1 MRFLLYDLKRI
12 FSGKALVFLCL
23 LSPIIVVFIFSTVV
37 SPMIFTAQGVH
48 FNLAICNE
56 DKSDTVNEFI
66 TQLINSQALVNII
79 TVYPVQTIEQGI
91 ELIDSGDISV
101 MVHIPRGLFE
111 NMTEGKE
118 VKVTVYSTKAH
129 SFETNLVSMTLNSS
143 LSVVVKS
150 QNIMEAARTVLVD
163 KGESEENAQKFLDDS
178 TNAAIDQFMS
188 RRDVLGN
195 GGALSP
201 VGEYLP
207 IEYYLSAIF
216 SLFAALAMLPIIHFS
231 AVDCQGAI
239 LKRGLLCGIG
249 TARFFSARVLSGTI
263 FVALVLLMLFP
274 ASLLLRL
281 GGQVLG
287 GVYASRLSALVVTI
301 ILSSVCFSAL
311 ALAIATWLPKEKTAL
326 WTGFFLALLMAV
338 FCGALIPEG
347 ALPKL
352 ALEIGKWLPLRSVM
366 RMLSVS
372 LFDYNRGIFL
382 QDVCKSA
389 GFTAV
394 FLALGFLGLRRR
406 GRAA

>member
-1 MRFLLYDLKRI
+1 MRFLLYDLKRM

-66 TQLINSQALVNII
+66 SQLINSQALVNII
-79 TVYPVQTIEQGI
+79 TVYPVQTVEQGI
-91 ELIDSGDISV
+91 ELINSGDISV
-101 MVHIPRGLFE
+101 MIHIPIDLFD
-111 NMTEGKE
+111 NMAEGKE
-118 VKVTVYSTKAH
+118 VKVTIYSTKAH

-143 LSVVVKS
+143 LSVVGKS

-249 TARFFSARVLSGTI
+249 TARFFSARILSGTI

-311 ALAIATWLPKEKTAL
+311 ALVIATWLPKEKTAL

-352 ALEIGKWLPLRSVM
+352 TLAIGKWLPLRSVM

-394 FLALGFLGLRRR
+394 FLALGFLGLRRK

>member
-1 MRFLLYDLKRI
+1 MRFLLYDLKRM

-37 SPMIFTAQGVH
+37 SPMIFTARGVH

-66 TQLINSQALVNII
+66 KQLINSQALVDII
-79 TVYPVQTIEQGI
+79 TVYPVQTVEQGI
-91 ELIDSGDISV
+91 ALIDSGDISV
-101 MVHIPRGLFE
+101 MIHIPSGLFE
-111 NMTEGKE
+111 NMTKGKE

-143 LSVVVKS
+143 LSVVGKS

-163 KGESEENAQKFLDDS
+163 KGETEENAQEFLDDS

-231 AVDCQGAI
+231 AVDCQGSI

-249 TARFFSARVLSGTI
+249 TARFFSARILSGTI

-287 GVYASRLSALVVTI
+287 GIYASRLSALVVTI

-352 ALEIGKWLPLRSVM
+352 TLEIGKWLPLRSVM

-382 QDVCKSA
+382 QDVCKSS

>member
-1 MRFLLYDLKRI
+1 MRFLLYDLKRM

-37 SPMIFTAQGVH
+37 SPMIFTAHGVH

-56 DKSDTVNEFI
+56 DKSDTVDEFI
-66 TQLINSQALVNII
+66 SQLINSQALVDII

-91 ELIDSGDISV
+91 KLIDSGDISV
-101 MVHIPRGLFE
+101 MVHIPSGLFYD
-111 NMTEGKE
+111 MADGKE
-118 VKVTVYSTKAH
+118 VKVTVYSTKTH
-129 SFETNLVSMTLNSS
+129 SFETNLVSMTLTSS
-143 LSVVVKS
+143 LSVVGKS
-150 QNIMEAARTVLVD
+150 QNIREAAKTVLIE
-163 KGESEENAQKFLDDS
+163 KGETEENAQKFLDDS

-195 GGALSP
+195 GGPLSP

-216 SLFAALAMLPIIHFS
+216 SLFAALSMLPIIHFS

-263 FVALVLLMLFP
+263 FVVLVLLMLFP

-281 GGQVLG
+281 GGDVLG
-287 GVYASRLSALVVTI
+287 GTYASKLSALALTI
-301 ILSSVCFSAL
+301 FLSSVCFSAL
-311 ALAIATWLPKEKTAL
+311 ALTIATWLPKEKTAL
-326 WTGFFLALLMAV
+326 WTGFFLALIMAV

-352 ALEIGKWLPLRSVM
+352 TLEIGKWLPLRSTM

-372 LFDYNRGIFL
+372 LFDYDNTVFMQDVYKTVGFAAIFL
-382 QDVCKSA
+382 S
-389 GFTAV
+389 
-394 FLALGFLGLRRR
+394 LGFLGLRRR